1 MNAQSGMPESS
12 TIADTGF
19 HKFKKVLKGRV
30 RHYGINPIHISHLRM
45 NGI

>member
-1 MNAQSGMPESS
+1 MNTYSGMPGLS
-12 TIADTGF
+12 TIADMGF